1 MFLKSPAKKTLQL
14 LMAAAACL
22 FVSCGNND
30 SEYDASGTFEATEI
44 IVSAEAT
51 GRLLLFNVDEGDSLE
66 KGAEVGLIDSTQLHL
81 TKVQLTENRNAIL
94 SGRPDLRKQID
105 ATQKQIN
112 NAIIDQKRIE
122 NLVKANVA
130 SQQQLDD
137 INSKLEVLRAQLQ
150 AQESSLQNS
159 TSTLNLQG
167 EASGAQLLQV
177 EDQLSKCIIKSP
189 VAGTVLTT
197 YVHEGELAI
206 TGKPLFRIADLNE
219 MILRA
224 YITGDQLAQ
233 IKNGKQVKVF
243 TDTGDEN
250 KHNYEGKI
258 MWISNKSEFT
268 PKTIQT
274 KDERANLV
282 HAIKVKV
289 RNDGFIKIGM
299 YGEVKF

>member
-1 MFLKSPAKKTLQL
+1 MFLKTPVKKFSL
-14 LMAAAACL
+14 LIIAGSCL
-22 FVSCGNND
+22 FFSCGNND
-30 SEYDASGTFEATEI
+30 PEYDASGTFEATEI

-51 GRLLLFNVDEGDSLE
+51 GRLLRFNVEEGDSLA
-66 KGAEVGLIDSTQLHL
+66 KGADVGLIDSTQLHL
-81 TKVQLTENRNAIL
+81 ARIQATESRNAIL

-105 ATQKQIN
+105 ATKKQIN
-112 NAIIDQKRIE
+112 NAMIDKQRIE

-130 SQQQLDD
+130 SPQQLDD
-137 INSKLEVLRAQLQ
+137 INSKLEVLRAQLL

-159 TSTLNLQG
+159 TSAMNQQG
-167 EASGAQLLQV
+167 NASGAQLLQI
-177 EDQLSKCIIKSP
+177 EDQLGKCVITSP

-197 YVHEGELAI
+197 YIHEGELAVA
-206 TGKPLFRIADLNE
+206 GKPLFRIADLNE

-224 YITGDQLAQ
+224 YITGDQLQQ
-233 IKNGKQVKVF
+233 IKNGQQVKVF
-243 TDTGDEN
+243 TMAGEEN
-250 KHNYEGKI
+250 KHAYDGKI

-282 HAIKVKV
+282 YAIKIKV